1 MPGSRKTLRP
11 CRTTGRLPVRR
22 ATRSSGW
29 PIGVIRNEDGAIA
42 VTVDTVTPAITVP
55 FTVRITDDHC
65 TEATTRL
72 QDPDTATGF
81 LDTDM
86 PGMDTVTEVGI
97 AGETGLPAISMR

>member
-1 MPGSRKTLRP
+1 MPGSRYNLRS
-11 CRTTGRLPVRR
+11 CRTTCRLPVRQ
-22 ATRSSGW
+22 ATRFSWLAIVG
-29 PIGVIRNEDGAIA
+29 IMEEDGAIA

-86 PGMDTVTEVGI
+86 RGMDTVTEVGI
-97 AGETGLPAISMR
+97 AGETG